1 MGADNRDWYREWWRR
16 RTGYVER
23 ASFRLGADELARRR
37 YSSAWRRN
45 WIILALLVLVA
56 TGFIVA
62 RRFF

>member
-1 MGADNRDWYREWWRR
+1 M
-16 RTGYVER
+16 ER